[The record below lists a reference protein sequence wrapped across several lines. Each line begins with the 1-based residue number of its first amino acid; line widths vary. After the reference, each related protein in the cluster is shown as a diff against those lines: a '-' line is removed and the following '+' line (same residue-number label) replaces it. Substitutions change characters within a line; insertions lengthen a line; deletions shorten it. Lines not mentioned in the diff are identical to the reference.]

1 MDSQAGGQDP
11 DLRGLVLYPTP
22 WQSIAFLPASVAREI
37 FICSPI
43 RASACNW
50 TLWNLGC
57 WSCGYFSRA
66 TGQARHSTSSGYPQ
80 EISAEHNADLFSCR
94 YIEIKTEDDL
104 FAPGA
109 KPGTIPTDI
118 DQATGL
124 ERLELIGKM
133 QGIDIFDMR
142 PLDASRKGMTP

>member
-1 MDSQAGGQDP
+1 MLFFQPLWLEKHSYIPPLEHLRAIGRYGTSGAGHADTFP
-11 DLRGLVLYPTP
+11 EPRARLV
-22 WQSIAFLPASVAREI
+22 ILPRVDI
-37 FICSPI
+37 YKKYLKNTIL
-43 RASACNW
+43 
-50 TLWNLGC
+50 T
-57 WSCGYFSRA
+57 
-66 TGQARHSTSSGYPQ
+66 H
-80 EISAEHNADLFSCR
+80 FSCR
-94 YIEIKTEDDL
+94 YVEIKSEEDL